1 MLRRIEERNDGE
13 VGRREEEG
21 ETDRGREGGKE
32 G

>member
-21 ETDRGREGGKE
+21 GDGERVEGRE
-32 G
+32 